1 MVDYVVLDLSV
12 HHDQEQITRQVWA
25 RAGGNLAPDAAHEP
39 LTESVSLSV
48 RLSAHLLYR
57 ESQVRVFVESVVY
70 IITEK
75 S

>member
-25 RAGGNLAPDAAHEP
+25 RAGNLAPDAAHEP
-39 LTESVSLSV
+39 ITTSVSLSV

-57 ESQVRVFVESVVY
+57 ESQVRVSVEPFVYV
-70 IITEK
+70 ITEK